1 MADEVVK
8 TEEKMEQVKEETNDT
23 PQEEQKRV
31 SRLNVYDQR
40 HGQAY
45 EKIHSML
52 LR

>member
-1 MADEVVK
+1 MSPEDQQRLAVQ
-8 TEEKMEQVKEETNDT
+8 KMREQ
-23 PQEEQKRV
+23 QEEEKRV
-31 SRLNVYDQR
+31 SRLNVYDQK

>member
-1 MADEVVK
+1 MGPEDEK
-8 TEEKMEQVKEETNDT
+8 RLAIQRLQEQ
-23 PQEEQKRV
+23 QEEQKRV
-31 SRLNVYDQR
+31 SRLNIYDQE